1 MKIEIK
7 QIKKITKILKDIK
20 YIPIV
25 GNSDIVFPIETAKTK
40 DIDGIQF
47 DFVDNKFGSEKMP
60 DPVLMMHKSE
70 EHPVILAYCDT
81 TYARKFDFVT
91 FCELMGERL
100 SNSDEEMLDKLECYI
115 VDRSNI
121 LLGF

>member
-1 MKIEIK
+1 MLP
-7 QIKKITKILKDIK
+7 QNFVPVHCLCLYHPCKILGS
-20 YIPIV
+20 V
-25 GNSDIVFPIETAKTK
+25 
-40 DIDGIQF
+40 QF

-60 DPVLMMHKSE
+60 DPVLMMYKKE
-70 EHPVILAYCDT
+70 EHPVVLAYCDT

-91 FCELMGERL
+91 FCELTGEKL
-100 SNSDEEMLDKLECYI
+100 SKGDDELFDSLDCYL